1 MITYKTTEAIK
12 KFSHDKKRSDAL
24 IALLDYYSADRLMD
38 ISESQALAFLE
49 KLKNGEITIN

>member
-1 MITYKTTEAIK
+1 MTYKTTEAIK

-24 IALLDYYSADRLMD
+24 IALLDYYSVDRLMD